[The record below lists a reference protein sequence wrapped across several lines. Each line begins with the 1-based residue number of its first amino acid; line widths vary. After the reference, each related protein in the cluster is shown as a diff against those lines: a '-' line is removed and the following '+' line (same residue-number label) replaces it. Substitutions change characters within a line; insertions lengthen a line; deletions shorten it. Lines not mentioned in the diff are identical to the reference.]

1 MADAYYNLDNVEVI
15 VLYPQNEV
23 SERQR
28 CQMTTLGNNIT
39 ALGIDGKFDDCQS
52 LVKEAFADP
61 DLSEIP
67 LSSANSINFGR
78 LLPQMVYFFWA
89 YAQIAT
95 DETSQII
102 FSVPSGNFGDLMGG
116 VFAKHMGLP
125 VAKFIVAVNENDE
138 FPRFLTSGEYEKISP
153 SRNCLSNAMNVGHP
167 SNLSSIG

>member
-1 MADAYYNLDNVEVI
+1 MRYNYNLSLTPVSDNKYILRLDQGPTASFKDFAARMMARSMAYFLQQDQHKLVILTATSGDTGGAVADAYHNLDNVEVI

-67 LSSANSINFGR
+67 LSSANSINFG
-78 LLPQMVYFFWA
+78 
-89 YAQIAT
+89 
-95 DETSQII
+95 
-102 FSVPSGNFGDLMGG
+102 
-116 VFAKHMGLP
+116 
-125 VAKFIVAVNENDE
+125 
-138 FPRFLTSGEYEKISP
+138 
-153 SRNCLSNAMNVGHP
+153 
-167 SNLSSIG
+167 